1 MRNII
6 FLLFILLFSASVD
19 AQKISPVNE
28 KKLKRIEDSLKTF
41 ALQIVQGK
49 TPGDR
54 LIADSQ
60 FTKMFVRALKIP
72 YSFHYPFDSLI
83 TISRISPKDSSF
95 KIYTWQ
101 MVINDNVVRQH
112 GAIQI
117 NRPDGSLQ
125 LFPLIDKSDITIN
138 MTDTTGNNF
147 GWIGAVYYK
156 MVETQSAG
164 KKYYTLLGYDEN
176 NIRSNKK
183 IIEVLSFENG
193 QPVFGGP
200 YFTFTGPGTQRKIA
214 NRVILE
220 YKKNA
225 SPRLVYDA
233 EQDMIVYE
241 HLISETSEDKKKYT
255 YVGDGD
261 YEGLKW
267 KDGKW
272 VHIDKVFYQVTN
284 LGEEPVPN
292 PIRDA
297 SGNIDRTKLK
307 NKGLDLDDEIEPQ
320 KEKIKIT
327 PTKVKTKK
335 K

>member
-1 MRNII
+1 M
-6 FLLFILLFSASVD
+6 LFFSNSID
-19 AQKISPVNE
+19 AQKISAINE
-28 KKLKRIEDSLKTF
+28 KKLKRTEDSLKTL
-41 ALQIVQGK
+41 ALKIIQGR
-49 TPGDR
+49 TAGDR
-54 LIADSQ
+54 FAADSQ

-83 TISRISPKDSSF
+83 TISRLSPKDSSF
-95 KIYTWQ
+95 KIFTWQ

-117 NRPDGSLQ
+117 NKSDGSLQ

-138 MTDTTGNNF
+138 MRDTTGNNF

-156 MVETQSAG
+156 IIETQSDG
-164 KKYYTLLGYDEN
+164 KNYYTLLGYDEN
-176 NIRSNKK
+176 NIKSNKK

-193 QPVFGGP
+193 KPVFGGP
-200 YFTFTGPGTQRKIA
+200 YFSFTEPNAERKIA
-214 NRVILE
+214 NRHLLE

-225 SPRLVYDA
+225 SPRLVWD
-233 EQDMIVYE
+233 EDQDMIIYE

-261 YEGLKW
+261 YEGFKW

-272 VHIDKVFYQVTN
+272 VHIDKVFFQVTN
-284 LGEEPVPN
+284 LGDEPVPN

-297 SGNIDRTKLK
+297 NGNIDRSKLK
-307 NKGLDLDDEIEPQ
+307 NNGLDLDTESEPE
-320 KEKIKIT
+320 KEKTNIR
-327 PTKVKTKK
+327 PTKIKTKK